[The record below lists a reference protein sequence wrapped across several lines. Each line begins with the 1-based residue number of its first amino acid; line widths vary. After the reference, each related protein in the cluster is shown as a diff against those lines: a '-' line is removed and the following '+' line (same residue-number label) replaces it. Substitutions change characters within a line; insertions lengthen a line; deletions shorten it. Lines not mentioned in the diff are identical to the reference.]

1 MRGRNA
7 PSWGEIIIMALVGQ
21 QEIKCLPAHAVGKCQ
36 LREVRASESRGLLV
50 HPQALRAQRLHY
62 SKSPGKNSKHSSAN
76 VAGKFQQVEVLQRD
90 FLRSAGCTADARAG
104 ALGQRHEPTGCEH
117 ARQQGHAA
125 PGPHQCGESNS
136 GSHAGGRRGLGKC
149 PELAPFGDTPSQNK
163 LQQRSPTARCSPCV
177 SFWFVTAPVGP
188 VPCAPAGHVVSLSD
202 LELS

>member
-1 MRGRNA
+1 M
-7 PSWGEIIIMALVGQ
+7 
-21 QEIKCLPAHAVGKCQ
+21 PAHAVGKCQ
-36 LREVRASESRGLLV
+36 LREVMASESRGLLV

-149 PELAPFGDTPSQNK
+149 PDLAPFGDTPSQNM
-163 LQQRSPTARCSPCV
+163 LQKRSPTARCSPCV
-177 SFWFVTAPVGP
+177 SVWFVTAPVGP
-188 VPCAPAGHVVSLSD
+188 VPSRVLLQSFCLSY